1 MCIIIMQQILGIRD
15 KQGMRGSFEMT
26 RQQQEQQHGYGRRQH
41 GITHCSYLS
50 MISVLMLVIV
60 PALVC
65 GSHVRQGIG
74 RGSLYSGETT
84 SESADSDADS
94 YSTYSYQASGLHRR
108 LETAVD
114 WKQRFANATVQEV
127 QATMQK
133 WGVMGSDPAMV
144 NEALADISI
153 STEENNG
160 GRGAASLSRYDSSKD
175 TAFFFMIPKSG
186 TTTLGY
192 YLSHCVTNGMVMANA
207 AGPKILAEQQRLS
220 NEADADRI
228 STSVPT
234 QLEVV
239 ERHNGQKYINIDVTT
254 RDGLDLAGELGL
266 AESAMADVL
275 VSASVVQVASI
286 FNPQHQAHMFLLMRH
301 PIQRVLSEFYY
312 VQIAEWEP
320 QSYKPWLKDWTL
332 EQYVVADFYVDNFVT
347 RQLVGKLSTRA
358 ALNAKDLDQAKH
370 LIDTKCLIG
379 LTMEYK
385 ESLRRFQHYFG
396 WQHNQTCVD
405 DVFTHKENANPNPYT
420 SKFPKGSPEHTAIA
434 ETNRF
439 DIEVWRHAYQVFQQ
453 QGQLFPSLE

>member
-1 MCIIIMQQILGIRD
+1 
-15 KQGMRGSFEMT
+15 
-26 RQQQEQQHGYGRRQH
+26 
-41 GITHCSYLS
+41 
-50 MISVLMLVIV
+50 
-60 PALVC
+60 
-65 GSHVRQGIG
+65 
-74 RGSLYSGETT
+74 
-84 SESADSDADS
+84 
-94 YSTYSYQASGLHRR
+94 
-108 LETAVD
+108 
-114 WKQRFANATVQEV
+114 
-127 QATMQK
+127 
-133 WGVMGSDPAMV
+133 V

-405 DVFTHKENANPNPYT
+405 DVFTHKENANANPYT